1 MDRIE
6 RSGLQVAG
14 VLADFIEK
22 EVLPGTHV
30 HSKGFW
36 QGFEALISRLAPV
49 NRELLQKREALQ
61 QQIDGW
67 HAEHRGQDFDV
78 DAYRAFLEQ
87 IGYLAAEAEDFLV
100 TTTKVDP
107 EISQIAGPQ
116 LVVPLDN
123 ARFALNAANARWGSL
138 FDALYGT
145 DVIEETDDLQKL
157 VTYNPSRG
165 AKVFEFV
172 NNFLD
177 QAIPLDEASHSDVI
191 EYRLIDGLDHHKHVE
206 FVLKDGSCTS
216 LSEGA
221 AFAGYC
227 YAEDFV
233 SRLLFRNNG
242 LHIEMTFDPNI
253 PDCQRHPA
261 GLCDVILESAVTS
274 IQDLED
280 SVAAVDADDKV
291 VAYRNWLG
299 LMKGTLTAKFRKG
312 YRTLE
317 RSMAPDR
324 DYRSPE
330 GKFFTLPGRS
340 TMMVRNVGHSMM
352 SDAILDRDGNE
363 VPEGIIDAVIT
374 SLIAVHD
381 LKRGPLGNS
390 RTGSVYIVKPKMH
403 GPEEAAFA
411 AKLFGQV
418 EALLGLPYNTLKL
431 GMMDEE
437 RRTSLN
443 LKACIAEVKDRII
456 FINTGFLDRTGD
468 EIHTCMEAGAMQRK
482 EDIKKQRWFDVY
494 EDANVS
500 AGLMTGMPG
509 HGQIGKGMWPKPDA
523 MFDMLMD
530 KIDHTLAGANCA
542 WVPSPTAATLHAIHY
557 HMVDV
562 HKQQRLLSHNPPADV
577 NEMLVIPTLQQDELS
592 EPEILSEIDNNV
604 QGILGYIVR
613 WIDKGIG
620 CSKVPDIRDTNLME
634 DRATLRISS
643 QHLANW
649 LHHGICSESQVMA
662 SLERIAVKVDNQ
674 NAGDSS
680 YCRMSDDLDNS
691 LAYQAARELIFEG
704 RAQINGYTE
713 PVLHRYRR
721 RAKAAQMA
729 LADQPLAV
737 ASR

>member
-1 MDRIE
+1 MYRIE
-6 RSGLQVAG
+6 RGGLQVAG

-36 QGFEALISRLAPV
+36 QGFETLINKLAPV
-49 NRELLQKREALQ
+49 NRALLQKREALQ
-61 QQIDGW
+61 QQIDDW
-67 HAEHRGQDFDV
+67 HRAHRGQEFDAE
-78 DAYRAFLEQ
+78 AYRSFLEQ
-87 IGYLAAEAEDFLV
+87 IGYLVTETEDFLI

-145 DVIEETDDLQKL
+145 DVIEESHDCQKL

-165 AKVFEFV
+165 TKVFEFV

-177 QAIPLDEASHSDVI
+177 QAIPLEDASHSNVR
-191 EYRLIDGLDHHKHVE
+191 EYKLIDGLDHHKHVDI
-206 FVLKDGSCTS
+206 VLKDGSCTS
-216 LSEGA
+216 FRDED

-227 YAEDFV
+227 YADDFV
-233 SRLLFRNNG
+233 SSLLFRNHG
-242 LHIEMTFDPNI
+242 LHIEMKFDPAVTE
-253 PDCQRHPA
+253 CQRHPA
-261 GLCDVILESAVTS
+261 GLCDVMLESAVTS

-280 SVAAVDADDKV
+280 SVAAVDAEDKV

-299 LMKGTLTAKFRKG
+299 LMKGTLTAKFQKG
-312 YRTLE
+312 YRPVE
-317 RSMAPDR
+317 RAMAPDR
-324 DYRSPE
+324 DYRTPE
-330 GKFFTLPGRS
+330 GEYFTLPGRS

-352 SDAILDRDGNE
+352 SDAILDSDGNE

-381 LKRGPLGNS
+381 MKRGPLGNS
-390 RTGSVYIVKPKMH
+390 RAGSVYIVKPKMH
-403 GPEEAAFA
+403 GPEEVAFA
-411 AKLFGQV
+411 AKLFGKV

-437 RRTSLN
+437 RRTSIN
-443 LKACIAEVKDRII
+443 LKACIAEVKERII

-482 EDIKKQRWFDVY
+482 ENMKKQPWFDVY
-494 EDANVS
+494 EDNNVS

-523 MFDMLMD
+523 MFDMLCD

-562 HKQQRLLSHNPPADV
+562 HKRQLLLSHKTPVDIDA
-577 NEMLVIPTLQQDELS
+577 MLSIPTLQQGELS
-592 EPEILSEIDNNV
+592 EAEILREVDNNV

-620 CSKVPDIRDTNLME
+620 CSKVPNYNNVNLME
-634 DRATLRISS
+634 DRATLRMSS

-649 LHHGICSESQVMA
+649 LHHGICSEAQVMS
-662 SLERIAVKVDNQ
+662 SLRRIAVKVDEQ
-674 NAGDSS
+674 NAGDSG
-680 YCRMSDDLDNS
+680 YCRMSDDLDNN
-691 LAYQAARELIFEG
+691 LAYQAACELIFEG
-704 RAQINGYTE
+704 RAQPNGYTE
-713 PVLHRYRR
+713 PVLHEYRR
-721 RAKAAQMA
+721 KAKAVQMMLAQ
-729 LADQPLAV
+729 QPLAV
-737 ASR
+737 AHR